1 MEAAH
6 GPHGPS
12 CLYEGQGRAAQAPDV
27 LPPRA
32 APQGRQARR
41 RGPAHVST
49 AGTYLHCGPAKSA
62 DDGGHFF
69 VSRYC
74 LINLSD
80 DPITVDLDGGD
91 PNEEVRIAEV
101 WTLDAPGPDSRG
113 ESVRGGH
120 CIPVFLLYSCC
131 TVFLLGGGRL
141 ATVCS
146 CPRHHTRHHSAGAAQ
161 RPRPRAARRWQGA
174 HRPRHAHTPA
184 ARGRAGLRHLCQG
197 VRPAR
202 RGAGGCAHLCL
213 TRRGPPGGVGG
224 RGTEWLV
231 WGGAAGRRCGAG
243 GDGEEGEDVR

>member
-120 CIPVFLLYSCC
+120 CIPVFQLYSCC
-131 TVFLLGGGRL
+131 IPTWG
-141 ATVCS
+141 
-146 CPRHHTRHHSAGAAQ
+146 
-161 RPRPRAARRWQGA
+161 
-174 HRPRHAHTPA
+174 
-184 ARGRAGLRHLCQG
+184 
-197 VRPAR
+197 RPAR
-202 RGAGGCAHLCL
+202 HRVQLSTSPHAAPFGRCCSTAAPPRCAPMAGCPPSSACTHPCRSWSRRAPPPLPGCT
-213 TRRGPPGGVGG
+213 TRTPRCRRMRPSLSDEA
-224 RGTEWLV
+224 R
-231 WGGAAGRRCGAG
+231 AAGRG
-243 GDGEEGEDVR
+243 GG